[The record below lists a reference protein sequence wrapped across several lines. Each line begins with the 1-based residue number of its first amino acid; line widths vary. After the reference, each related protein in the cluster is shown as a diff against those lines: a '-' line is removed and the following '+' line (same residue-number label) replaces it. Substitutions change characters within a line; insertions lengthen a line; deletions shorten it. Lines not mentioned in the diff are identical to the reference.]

1 MKLIIESDN
10 LKKLGVDCSVMLAI
24 LCAKR
29 EKLVD
34 NLNDF
39 FTFTINDLKEEYDVS
54 ERFQR
59 RTIKTLEELG
69 LVETKFKG
77 LPAKKY
83 YKVNKK
89 NTFQPLPITII
100 FCEMRG
106 CYLAGS
112 LRRYP
117 NKRKLL

>member
-1 MKLIIESDN
+1 MKLIVESDN

-39 FTFTINDLKEEYDVS
+39 FTFTINDLKDEYGVC

-83 YKVNKK
+83 YKVN
-89 NTFQPLPITII
+89 
-100 FCEMRG
+100 C
-106 CYLAGS
+106 
-112 LRRYP
+112 
-117 NKRKLL
+117 

>member
-1 MKLIIESDN
+1 MELIVKSDN

-39 FTFTINDLKEEYDVS
+39 FTFTINDLKDEYGVG
-54 ERFQR
+54 ERLQR

-83 YKVNKK
+83 YKVN
-89 NTFQPLPITII
+89 
-100 FCEMRG
+100 C
-106 CYLAGS
+106 
-112 LRRYP
+112 
-117 NKRKLL
+117 

>member
-39 FTFTINDLKEEYDVS
+39 FTFTINDLKEEYSVS

-69 LVETKFKG
+69 LVETKFEG

-83 YKVNKK
+83 YKVN
-89 NTFQPLPITII
+89 
-100 FCEMRG
+100 C
-106 CYLAGS
+106 
-112 LRRYP
+112 
-117 NKRKLL
+117 